1 MNYLFR
7 FLLMCIGFSLLM
19 VGISLFLNG
28 NSNGGI
34 SIILIGFVLFSV
46 MLKWKD
52 IKRDITWKDLER
64 EYQNIFILKSN
75 YRNNKVLKFVIGI
88 ITLSRL

>member
-1 MNYLFR
+1 
-7 FLLMCIGFSLLM
+7 MCIGFSLLM

>member
-1 MNYLFR
+1 
-7 FLLMCIGFSLLM
+7 M